1 MGGGAFLCVRMFAV
15 SPRPLDDAQLGGF
28 SSFAKGYKSTA
39 SGILGVD
46 ESWTITAN

>member
-1 MGGGAFLCVRMFAV
+1 MQQQPMYRGTTPKITLY
-15 SPRPLDDAQLGGF
+15 
-28 SSFAKGYKSTA
+28 AKGYKSTA